1 MPGKVKDAIL
11 RGRKTVETV
20 VEEGRKTVE
29 TVVETGRKKVEDV
42 VEGGLNTVETVV
54 GAGLNT
60 VETVVVKGRRTVESA
75 VILGRRTVEH
85 ALLGRRTMQAAILHG
100 REDVRIEQVPVPKAA
115 QGELVVQVG
124 AALTCGTDLKVFRRG
139 YHARMIVPPALFG
152 HEQAGTV
159 VEAGEGVTAF
169 APGDR
174 VVALNSAPCGQCY
187 YCSRGQENLCDD
199 LLFNNGAYAEF
210 IRIPERIVARNTLRV
225 PDHVP
230 LEHAALT
237 EPLACAVHG
246 FEDSRPREGDI
257 VAVIGGGPLGLMI
270 LHVAALAGYETIAL
284 VKRDGQAEAAR
295 QLGAAHVVQSPTIR
309 KAIQDARALTPNG
322 RGVDI
327 AIEAVGLPETWQE
340 AVELVRKGGTV
351 NFFGGPA
358 ANTHVNL
365 DTNRLHYSDITLR
378 ATFHHTPEICR
389 KALELIASGR
399 FQAGAFITGH
409 ANLYELNR
417 VFENLMNRNT
427 EIKTAIVPSVQQVDK
442 PAN

>member
-1 MPGKVKDAIL
+1 MASTVKDAIR

-29 TVVETGRKKVEDV
+29 NV

-54 GAGLNT
+54 EVGLNT
-60 VETVVVKGRRTVESA
+60 VETVVVKGRRKVESA
-75 VILGRRTVEH
+75 VSLGRRTVEH
-85 ALLGRRTMQAAILHG
+85 ALLHGRSTMQAAVLHG
-100 REDVRIEQVPVPKAA
+100 REDIRIEQVPIPKAA
-115 QGELVVQVG
+115 VGELIVQVG

-152 HEQAGTV
+152 HEMAGIV
-159 VEAGEGVTAF
+159 VEAGDGVTDF

-187 YCSRGQENLCDD
+187 FCLRGQENLCDD

-210 IRIPERIVARNTLRV
+210 IRIPQRIVAKNTFLV
-225 PDHVP
+225 PENVP

-246 FEDSRPREGDI
+246 FEDSRPRKGDI

-270 LHVAALAGYETIAL
+270 LHVAALAGFETIAI
-284 VKRDGQAEAAR
+284 VKHDGQVEAAK
-295 QLGAAHVVQSPTIR
+295 QLGATHVVQAASIR
-309 KAIQDARALTPNG
+309 RAIQDTRALTPNG

-327 AIEAVGLPETWQE
+327 AIEAVGLPEAWQE

-351 NFFGGPA
+351 NFFGGCA

-365 DTNRLHYSDITLR
+365 DTNRIHYSDITLK
-378 ATFHHTPEICR
+378 ATFHHTPAMCR
-389 KALELIASGR
+389 KALELIAGGQ
-399 FQAGAFITGH
+399 FQAGAFITGRAH
-409 ANLYELNR
+409 LYELNR
-417 VFENLMNRNT
+417 VFEKLMNRSS
-427 EIKTAIVPSVQQVDK
+427 EIKTAIVP
-442 PAN
+442 